1 MGTASPMDMEK
12 RHAYEVI
19 VRKPE
24 GRPRHRWEY
33 IIMDLKEAR

>member
-1 MGTASPMDMEK
+1 MGSSRAMDMEK
-12 RHAYEVI
+12 RHAYKVI

-24 GRPRHRWEY
+24 GRPRHRQEY